1 MNRASNMKEKL
12 DKALSKHY
20 YNAKTVGSFG
30 GIHNLSKTSK
40 KIEKQFNIGSL
51 LKMLIPYTNQSN
63 INTRDEK

>member
-40 KIEKQFNIGSL
+40 KNRETVISVTDKSGPLFGYIQLGSSGIL
-51 LKMLIPYTNQSN
+51 S
-63 INTRDEK
+63 